1 MTKGGITN
9 MLGFIFCVIAGAAM
23 SVQGVWNT
31 RLGEHIGTMEANA
44 FVQATAAARAAAGLL
59 FSRTGS
65 VQALG
70 GAPWYCM
77 LGGALGLVITLTVML
92 GIGALSP
99 TVAIS
104 AILISQ
110 LLVAALIDAFGLF
123 GAERVSFGGTKFL
136 GLGLMAAGLLIF
148 KR

>member
-44 FVQATAAARAAAGLL
+44 FVQATAAALL
-59 FSRTGS
+59 FYRTGS
-65 VQALG
+65 FQALG

-123 GAERVSFGGTKFL
+123 GAERVSFGWTKFL